1 MTIAKGTTGKGL
13 SGGETGEKISNHI
26 WKDLASWVKQL
37 GLYQET
43 VQSQGRLLK
52 QRLRKV
58 TLRLFGSQIGRR
70 GFGCP

>member
-1 MTIAKGTTGKGL
+1 MPSPGLCTSDIKKNKTGSVIRNYIL
-13 SGGETGEKISNHI
+13 
-26 WKDLASWVKQL
+26 KDLAGWTLVHL

-58 TLRLFGSQIGRR
+58 T
-70 GFGCP
+70 